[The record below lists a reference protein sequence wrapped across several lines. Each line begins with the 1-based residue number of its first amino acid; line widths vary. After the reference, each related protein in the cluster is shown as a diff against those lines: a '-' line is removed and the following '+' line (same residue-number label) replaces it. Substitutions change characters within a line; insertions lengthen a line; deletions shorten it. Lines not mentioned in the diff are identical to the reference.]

1 MVLGRPA
8 EAGPC
13 RGPRPRRA
21 SRGPCGHL
29 TQDPAATRV
38 CERSRERRPTEL
50 STTVAMFLRGYPP
63 RTHVGGGRLKHGCRD
78 EGTGFLT

>member
-13 RGPRPRRA
+13 RGPRP
-21 SRGPCGHL
+21 CGHL
-29 TQDPAATRV
+29 TQDRAATRV